1 MEDKKLQVLVDNCD
15 SSVALPQ
22 MTEGNCVGS
31 PSKLSMAG
39 AADFPRVY
47 QVADLPPHS
56 VCNFLDEELSGYW
69 VSLVQYYLGVQSP

>member
-1 MEDKKLQVLVDNCD
+1 MEDKKLQVLVGNCD

-22 MTEGNCVGS
+22 MRKGNCVGS

-47 QVADLPPHS
+47 QDADLPPRS
-56 VCNFLDEELSGYW
+56 VCNFLDEEL
-69 VSLVQYYLGVQSP
+69 LGH